1 MTDTTKIKIGM
12 VSLGCSKNRVDSE
25 LMLGRL
31 KGAAVFTDDPSQA
44 DIIIVNTC
52 GFIDSAKQESIDTIL
67 EMAEYKKTG
76 LKGLIVTGCL
86 SQRYKEEL
94 ISEIPEVDAWLGV
107 TAYEEIA
114 NAVKSVMGKK
124 RFICFEEAVKE
135 PDYKQR
141 MLTTEPWTAYVKI
154 SEGCD
159 NRCTYCAI
167 PYIRGPLKSRTLEDI
182 KAEVEYLVGT
192 LGVSEIIL
200 VAQDTTKY
208 GMDIYNKPML
218 CELIELLAPIPSLKW
233 LRLLYAYPEN
243 VDEKLI
249 DTMLKYDNVVNYL
262 DIPVQHFDDGVLK
275 RMNRKN
281 TYESTKKVVEM
292 IRKKSED
299 FILRTTLIAGFPGE
313 TEEEFN
319 NLLKGIRE
327 LKFDRLGVFAYSR
340 EDGTPA
346 AKMKGQLE
354 EEIKEARAEKAM
366 EVQKKI
372 TEELSKKRIAK
383 TYEALIEYP
392 VEPGVY
398 FARTYA
404 EAPEIDG
411 AFFIHSEKQLIM
423 GEYVNAEVTGVNEYD
438 LIGEVK

>member
-1 MTDTTKIKIGM
+1 M
-12 VSLGCSKNRVDSE
+12 
-25 LMLGRL
+25 
-31 KGAAVFTDDPSQA
+31 
-44 DIIIVNTC
+44 
-52 GFIDSAKQESIDTIL
+52 
-67 EMAEYKKTG
+67 
-76 LKGLIVTGCL
+76 
-86 SQRYKEEL
+86 
-94 ISEIPEVDAWLGV
+94 GV
-107 TAYEEIA
+107 
-114 NAVKSVMGKK
+114 G
-124 RFICFEEAVKE
+124 
-135 PDYKQR
+135 
-141 MLTTEPWTAYVKI
+141 
-154 SEGCD
+154 
-159 NRCTYCAI
+159 
-167 PYIRGPLKSRTLEDI
+167 
-182 KAEVEYLVGT
+182 
-192 LGVSEIIL
+192 EIIL

-243 VDEKLI
+243 VDERLI

>member
-31 KGAAVFTDDPSQA
+31 KGAAVFTDDPAQA
-44 DIIIVNTC
+44 DVIIVNTC

-124 RFICFEEAVKE
+124 RFICFEEAVNE

-192 LGVSEIIL
+192 LGVGEIIL

-243 VDEKLI
+243 VDERLI

>member
-31 KGAAVFTDDPSQA
+31 KGAAVFTDEPAEA

-124 RFICFEEAVKE
+124 RFICFEEAVNE

-208 GMDIYNKPML
+208 GK
-218 CELIELLAPIPSLKW
+218 
-233 LRLLYAYPEN
+233 
-243 VDEKLI
+243 
-249 DTMLKYDNVVNYL
+249 
-262 DIPVQHFDDGVLK
+262 
-275 RMNRKN
+275 
-281 TYESTKKVVEM
+281 
-292 IRKKSED
+292 
-299 FILRTTLIAGFPGE
+299 
-313 TEEEFN
+313 
-319 NLLKGIRE
+319 
-327 LKFDRLGVFAYSR
+327 
-340 EDGTPA
+340 
-346 AKMKGQLE
+346 
-354 EEIKEARAEKAM
+354 
-366 EVQKKI
+366 
-372 TEELSKKRIAK
+372 
-383 TYEALIEYP
+383 
-392 VEPGVY
+392 
-398 FARTYA
+398 
-404 EAPEIDG
+404 
-411 AFFIHSEKQLIM
+411 
-423 GEYVNAEVTGVNEYD
+423 D
-438 LIGEVK
+438 L